1 VALRSRSC
9 PLFAPI
15 LLASVAAA
23 FGQQGGDATAG
34 RRLAEAS
41 CLQCH
46 GSPTAKVKAPAFAAI
61 AAMPSTTAQALGV
74 FLRTSHAAMPNLILS
89 ASERDDVIAYI
100 LSLRP

>member
-1 VALRSRSC
+1 LTYRSC
-9 PLFAPI
+9 ALLAPI
-15 LLASVAAA
+15 LLPGVATA
-23 FGQQGGDATAG
+23 FGQETGDATAG

-46 GSPTAKVKAPAFAAI
+46 GSPTAKVKAPAFAVI
-61 AAMPSTTAQALGV
+61 AAMPSTTAQSLGV

-100 LSLRP
+100 LGLRQ

>member
-1 VALRSRSC
+1 MPVHS
-9 PLFAPI
+9 FACGLSLL
-15 LLASVAAA
+15 LLANAACA
-23 FGQQGGDATAG
+23 FGQQAGDATAG

-46 GSPTAKVKAPAFAAI
+46 GSPTAKVKAAAFAAI
-61 AAMPSTTAQALGV
+61 AAMPSTTAQSLGV

-100 LSLRP
+100 LSFRQ